1 MMVLVENK
9 SNVKDSSETCK
20 SSDTVDKSNEL
31 KLSDDVSS
39 PNGTNNNST
48 NISTTTNNST
58 ATNNPITP
66 NSNDEKRQAIIPKV
80 HRRVKVY
87 LLKDEAWIDHGT
99 GFCSGDIEP
108 DTNKPFFVVRNELD
122 QEEIILKAYLEGQ
135 TQYQRQQDTLI
146 VWTDHEGN
154 DIALSFQETEG
165 CADLCEFII
174 DVQRENYSPEISLYY
189 VIPNTLLDDNGG
201 SSDITQ
207 LVAGPITYPP
217 LPLMTNLEEILE
229 IINQCS
235 TSIYTRNCIVN
246 FVVEKDYF
254 TKLLDIFHKSEDDHK
269 LINLYTLSEI
279 IKNLILYSESKII
292 EDFCS
297 NEDRI
302 LGLISILEYD
312 AEFPNQ
318 KSCHRD
324 FLFNKTRFKVVI
336 SIPTL
341 KDSKAFNIFK
351 KDYYLTF
358 LKDVVLARFI
368 DDQTFSLLNT
378 LIHLNQIAIIEF
390 LKDSQ
395 NNDRFLEKLFGY
407 YKDEKNVELKRN
419 GIKLIH
425 QYILLTK
432 NLQSFQRTDFLS
444 LLISNGLFD
453 MIKYA
458 LNDDEFNIKILG
470 TDLIVSIIEQ
480 DVSLVNSI
488 DEGIDNF
495 EPPADFP
502 DKFQKSGDKKFGLK
516 LSDDMTLITLLAQVL
531 LKEKNVGL
539 KMQAFQALKN
549 LLDNNIGKIDE
560 NGTIPDFNATSPG
573 SDISTEDY
581 FKAFYSEVAPILYKN
596 IITIANCEQIPPEL
610 AEVISSDELLYQ
622 QLCELLSF
630 GIISH
635 EKLLHRPFFL
645 RNNIVLGLVK
655 LLSINCKMTLKL
667 SILTCLSNILS
678 LNDKFFMRY
687 IIKNHVLDY
696 YFDFFKTVNNANNLA
711 NSTCLSILEVLN
723 DIRIGKNKSTF
734 KLLIKYIHDN
744 YKDFCL
750 NEIKG
755 VDTGKNVISL
765 YDQLDTTNLKI
776 NISDSREI
784 PTDGDIIEDD
794 EEDDDEEDDE
804 DDDDDDEF
812 YDDYGDGYDEEIDSF
827 FGNMDK
833 KEKRLRDDH
842 EDGQPKKKLILNDN
856 DK

>member
-1 MMVLVENK
+1 MGTVVVENK
-9 SNVKDSSETCK
+9 SDVEDSNSMTYNKGVILEPNVEQSPNKSESRTNGSSDDKQSSESTK
-20 SSDTVDKSNEL
+20 ESSDEL
-31 KLSDDVSS
+31 ITDE
-39 PNGTNNNST
+39 ST
-48 NISTTTNNST
+48 NKD
-58 ATNNPITP
+58 AKK
-66 NSNDEKRQAIIPKV
+66 DDKRLAIIPKV

-99 GFCSGDIEP
+99 GFCSGDIES

-189 VIPNTLLDDNGG
+189 VIPNTSLDDNGG

-217 LPLMTNLEEILE
+217 TPSMTNLEEILE

-235 TSIYTRNCIVN
+235 TSVYTRNCIVN

-254 TKLLDIFHKSEDDHK
+254 SLLLKIFEQSEHDHS

-279 IKNLILYSESKII
+279 IKNLILYSESKIM

-324 FLFNKTRFKVVI
+324 FLFNKAKFKVVI
-336 SIPTL
+336 SIPPL

-368 DDQTFSLLNT
+368 DDQTFSLLNS
-378 LIHLNQIAIIEF
+378 LIHMNQIAIIEF

-407 YKDEKNVELKRN
+407 YKDDKNVELKRN
-419 GIKLIH
+419 GIRLIH

-458 LNDDEFNIKILG
+458 LNDDEFSIKILG

-488 DEGIDNF
+488 DGEGIDNF
-495 EPPADFP
+495 EPPVNYS
-502 DKFQKSGDKKFGLK
+502 DKFQKAGDKKFGLK

-573 SDISTEDY
+573 SDISTESY
-581 FKAFYSEVAPILYKN
+581 FKAFYNGVAPILYKN
-596 IITIANCEQIPPEL
+596 IIEIANCETIPPKL
-610 AEVISSDELLYQ
+610 LDKISSDELLYQ
-622 QLCELLSF
+622 QLCELVSF
-630 GIISH
+630 GIITH
-635 EKLLHRPFFL
+635 EKLLSRPFFL
-645 RNNIVLGLVK
+645 KNNIVLGLVK
-655 LLSINCKMTLKL
+655 LLGINCKMTLKL
-667 SILTCLSNILS
+667 SILTCLSNLLS
-678 LNDKFFMRY
+678 VNDKFIMRY
-687 IIKNHVLDY
+687 IIKNQVMDY
-696 YFDFFKTVNNANNLA
+696 YFEFFKTVNNANNLA

-750 NEIKG
+750 NEIEG
-755 VDTGKNVISL
+755 VETGKNVISL
-765 YDQLDTTNLKI
+765 YDQLDTSNLKI
-776 NISDSREI
+776 NVMDSRDI
-784 PTDGDIIEDD
+784 PTDGDIIE
-794 EEDDDEEDDE
+794 EEDSDSE

-812 YDDYGDGYDEEIDSF
+812 YDDYGEIYEEEVDSYM
-827 FGNMDK
+827 N
-833 KEKRLRDDH
+833 EKRLRDDD
-842 EDGQPKKKLILNDN
+842 EDEQPKKRVNDN
-856 DK
+856 DI